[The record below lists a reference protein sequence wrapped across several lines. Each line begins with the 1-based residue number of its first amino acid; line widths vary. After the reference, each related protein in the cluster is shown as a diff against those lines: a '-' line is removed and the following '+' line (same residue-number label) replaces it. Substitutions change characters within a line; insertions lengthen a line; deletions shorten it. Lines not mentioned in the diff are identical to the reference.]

1 MHEIEQI
8 FNSPAKPK
16 EKQEQLA
23 AALKSGQVS
32 IQNLITYY
40 QSAKDAQK
48 GTLLSALTQATK
60 ENQDFPKDHIDFVV
74 NQIAHKAPR
83 VKWESSEII
92 ANIAEKYP
100 EKAALAIPNLIG
112 NIGNEGTVVRWSTAY
127 ALTAIAK
134 HNKKASEQLATL
146 FEEQLEK
153 EENNGVRKIYEKAL
167 KSLMKQNK

>member
-8 FNSPAKPK
+8 LNSPAKPK
-16 EKQEQLA
+16 EKQEQLTK
-23 AALKSGQVS
+23 ALKNGLVS
-32 IQNLITYY
+32 IQNLIIYY
-40 QSAKDAQK
+40 QSAKDVQK
-48 GTLLSALTQATK
+48 GTLLSSLTQAAK
-60 ENQDFPKDHIDFVV
+60 ENPDFLKDNIDFVI

-100 EKAALAIPNLIG
+100 EKGALSIPNLIG
-112 NIGNEGTVVRWSTAY
+112 NIGNEGTVVRWSTAC
-127 ALTAIAK
+127 ALAAIAK
-134 HNKKASEQLATL
+134 YNKKAQEQLVPL

-167 KSLMKQNK
+167 KLLSKRNK